1 MAFISINNSSNFVG
15 LFDTEKQYFE
25 QLVEVKVYT
34 FLQYSF

>member
-1 MAFISINNSSNFVG
+1 MAFIFINKSSSFVS
-15 LFDTEKQYFE
+15 LFDTQKQYFE